1 MYPFELIAGRCMFH
15 FGSTSTRSRNLLQLC
30 PEGYLQINAEDAE
43 ALGLKEGDQ
52 VKVSSRSGFFV
63 APTKSSDK
71 VDRGMVFVPTNF
83 PNQSVYRLFEENTT
97 VCRVKL
103 TAMEAATAQ

>member
-1 MYPFELIAGRCMFH
+1 MFH

-30 PEGYLQINAEDAE
+30 PEGNLQINAEDAE
-43 ALGLKEGDQ
+43 TLGLKEGDQ
-52 VKVSSRSGFFV
+52 VEVSSRSGSFV
-63 APTKSSDK
+63 APTKLSDK

-83 PNQSVYRLFEENTT
+83 PDQSVYRLFDENTT

-103 TAMEAATAQ
+103 TAMGAAIAR